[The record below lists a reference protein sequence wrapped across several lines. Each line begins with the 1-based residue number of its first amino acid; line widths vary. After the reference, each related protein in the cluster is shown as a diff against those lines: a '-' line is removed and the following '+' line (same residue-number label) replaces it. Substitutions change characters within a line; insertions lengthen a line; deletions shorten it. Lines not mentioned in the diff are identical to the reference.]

1 MGMGS
6 RPSGNLE
13 DMFINESLEAANITL
28 YGKRMN
34 IT

>member
-6 RPSGNLE
+6 RPSGNPK
-13 DMFINESLEAANITL
+13 DMFINESLEAVNITL
-28 YGKRMN
+28 YGKRVN